1 MVRKNKKK
9 HPLPLVGITG
19 GIGSGKSLLAEMFKK
34 FGAFVIDA
42 DKIGKEVLEKD
53 KKVFIEILK
62 HFGENVLENDK
73 KIDRKKLAEVVF
85 TNHERLKEL
94 NSIIHP
100 PMIRLIEKRM
110 RNEFKLNR
118 SPMVVVDAALIF
130 EAKVE
135 NRFDYIINLYSD
147 FENQIKRLSTRDG
160 MSVEEIKKR
169 MKSQISTEVKKS
181 KSHYNIENNG
191 TVEDLKKCG
200 NTIFNKILEDF
211 KRLD

>member
-1 MVRKNKKK
+1 VVRKNKKK

-53 KKVFIEILK
+53 KKIFIEILK

>member
-9 HPLPLVGITG
+9 HPVPLVGITG
-19 GIGSGKSLLAEMFKK
+19 GIGSGKSLLAEMFKE

-53 KKVFIEILK
+53 KKVFTEVLK

-73 KIDRKKLAEVVF
+73 KIDRKELAEIVF
-85 TNHERLKEL
+85 TNHEKLKKL

-110 RNEFKLNR
+110 KNEFKLNR

-135 NRFDYIINLYSD
+135 NKFDYIVNLYSN

-191 TVEDLKKCG
+191 TIEDLKKCG
-200 NTIFNKILEDF
+200 NDIFNKILEDF
-211 KRLD
+211 KKSD